1 MKRIGVMAATAM
13 IALLLALPLGLA
25 MAQDG
30 NSGNVP
36 PATLF
41 GTAMAD
47 GFEVPPGTMIVA
59 MVGDEK
65 IGSTEV
71 MADGKFGPLT
81 LMAPSGDDM
90 MVSFM
95 VGERMSDYMYDW
107 MSGGAEAMVMINAK
121 PGAGRLSH
129 RHGKYDGPRRS
140 LVVAAGPAG
149 DMGPE
154 GTMGLDGTQG
164 AQGAQGT
171 QGEPGV
177 AGADGAD
184 GAEGPSRSCRWSW
197 PPWSYG
203 IAGNHCADRSNH
215 CRDYRSGRHHHGTPP
230 NSSLSLV
237 AEEWQP
243 TAPVDFGRRGL
254 LFCGWELFQCKS

>member
-1 MKRIGVMAATAM
+1 MKRIGAMAATAM
-13 IALLLALPLGLA
+13 IALLLALPLGLV

-30 NSGNVP
+30 DSGNVP

-47 GFEVPPGTMIVA
+47 GFAVPPGTMIVA

-81 LMAPSGDDM
+81 LMAPSGEDM

-107 MSGGAEAMVMINAK
+107 MSGGAEAMVMINAN
-121 PGAGRLSH
+121 
-129 RHGKYDGPRRS
+129 
-140 LVVAAGPAG
+140 LVPDASAMEGMMGPAG
-149 DMGPE
+149 ARGPAGPDGGMGPE
-154 GTMGLDGTQG
+154 GTMGSEG

-171 QGEPGV
+171 QGEAGS

-184 GAEGPSRSCRWSW
+184 GTEGAAGPAGEVG
-197 PPWSYG
+197 PPGPTGSMG
-203 IAGNHCADRSNH
+203 IIA
-215 CRDYRSGRHHHGTPP
+215 
-230 NSSLSLV
+230 LIV
-237 AEEWQP
+237 AIV
-243 TAPVDFGRRGL
+243 AAIVAVAAIIMGRR
-254 LFCGWELFQCKS
+254 QTTASA

>member
-1 MKRIGVMAATAM
+1 MKRIGAMAATAM

-47 GFEVPPGTMIVA
+47 GFAVPPGTMIVA

-71 MADGKFGPLT
+71 MANGKFGPLT
-81 LMAPSGDDM
+81 LMAPSGNDM

-95 VGERMSDYMYDW
+95 VGERMSDYMFEW
-107 MSGGAEAMVMINAK
+107 MSGGAEAMVMINANLMLDDSAMDME
-121 PGAGRLSH
+121 GMT
-129 RHGKYDGPRRS
+129 
-140 LVVAAGPAG
+140 GPAG
-149 DMGPE
+149 PRGAAGSAGAMGPE
-154 GTMGLDGTQG
+154 GAMGSEG

-177 AGADGAD
+177 AGANGAD
-184 GAEGPSRSCRWSW
+184 GAEGAAGPAGEVGLPGPTGSL
-197 PPWSYG
+197 G
-203 IAGNHCADRSNH
+203 IIA
-215 CRDYRSGRHHHGTPP
+215 
-230 NSSLSLV
+230 LV
-237 AEEWQP
+237 VAIV
-243 TAPVDFGRRGL
+243 AAIVAVAAIIMGRR
-254 LFCGWELFQCKS
+254 QATAASA

>member
-1 MKRIGVMAATAM
+1 M
-13 IALLLALPLGLA
+13 IALLLALPLGLV

-47 GFEVPPGTMIVA
+47 GFPVPPGTMIVA

-65 IGSTEV
+65 VGSTEV
-71 MADGKFGPLT
+71 MAEGMFGPLT
-81 LMAPSGDDM
+81 MMSPSGEDM

-107 MSGGAEAMVMINAK
+107 MSGGAEVVMINANLV
-121 PGAGRLSH
+121 PDDTTMEGMRGAAGAA
-129 RHGKYDGPRRS
+129 G
-140 LVVAAGPAG
+140 AAGPRGAAG
-149 DMGPE
+149 AMGPE
-154 GTMGLDGTQG
+154 GAMGSEG

-177 AGADGAD
+177 AGADGSD
-184 GAEGPSRSCRWSW
+184 GTEGAAGPAGTVGPAGPTGSL
-197 PPWSYG
+197 G
-203 IAGNHCADRSNH
+203 IIA
-215 CRDYRSGRHHHGTPP
+215 
-230 NSSLSLV
+230 LIV
-237 AEEWQP
+237 AIV
-243 TAPVDFGRRGL
+243 AAVIAVAAIIMGRR
-254 LFCGWELFQCKS
+254 QAAASA

>member
-41 GTAMAD
+41 GRAMAD
-47 GFEVPPGTMIVA
+47 GFKVPPGTMIVA

-71 MADGKFGPLT
+71 MADGWFGPLT

-107 MSGGAEAMVMINAK
+107 MIGGAKVVMLNANLVPDASAMEGMTGPA
-121 PGAGRLSH
+121 GARG
-129 RHGKYDGPRRS
+129 
-140 LVVAAGPAG
+140 AAGPAG
-149 DMGPE
+149 AMGPE
-154 GTMGLDGTQG
+154 GAMGSEG

-177 AGADGAD
+177 AGANGAD
-184 GAEGPSRSCRWSW
+184 GTEGAAGPAGGVG
-197 PPWSYG
+197 PPGPTGSLG
-203 IAGNHCADRSNH
+203 IIA
-215 CRDYRSGRHHHGTPP
+215 
-230 NSSLSLV
+230 LIV
-237 AEEWQP
+237 AII
-243 TAPVDFGRRGL
+243 AAIIAVAAIIMGRR
-254 LFCGWELFQCKS
+254 QAAAASA

>member
-47 GFEVPPGTMIVA
+47 GFAVPPGTMIVA

-71 MADGKFGPLT
+71 MADGKFGPLV

-95 VGERMSDYMYDW
+95 VGERMSDYMFEW
-107 MSGGAEAMVMINAK
+107 MSGGAEAMVMINADLMLDDSAMEGMTG
-121 PGAGRLSH
+121 PEGAR
-129 RHGKYDGPRRS
+129 GP
-140 LVVAAGPAG
+140 AGPDG

-154 GTMGLDGTQG
+154 GAMGSEG

-177 AGADGAD
+177 AGANGAD
-184 GAEGPSRSCRWSW
+184 GTEGAAGPAGGVG
-197 PPWSYG
+197 PPGPTGSMG
-203 IAGNHCADRSNH
+203 IIA
-215 CRDYRSGRHHHGTPP
+215 
-230 NSSLSLV
+230 LIV
-237 AEEWQP
+237 AIV
-243 TAPVDFGRRGL
+243 AAIIAVAAIIMGRR
-254 LFCGWELFQCKS
+254 QAAAASA

>member
-1 MKRIGVMAATAM
+1 MKRIGAMAATAM
-13 IALLLALPLGLA
+13 IALLLALPLGLV

-47 GFEVPPGTMIVA
+47 GFAVPPGTMIVA

-65 IGSTEV
+65 VGSTEV
-71 MADGKFGPLT
+71 MEGGKFGPLT

-107 MSGGAEAMVMINAK
+107 MSGGAEAMAMINADLV
-121 PGAGRLSH
+121 PDASAMEEMMGPEGAR
-129 RHGKYDGPRRS
+129 GP
-140 LVVAAGPAG
+140 AGPAG
-149 DMGPE
+149 GMGPE
-154 GTMGLDGTQG
+154 GTMGPDGAQG

-184 GAEGPSRSCRWSW
+184 GTEGAAGPAGAVGPSGPTGSL
-197 PPWSYG
+197 G
-203 IAGNHCADRSNH
+203 IIA
-215 CRDYRSGRHHHGTPP
+215 
-230 NSSLSLV
+230 LIV
-237 AEEWQP
+237 AII
-243 TAPVDFGRRGL
+243 AAIIAVGAIILGRR
-254 LFCGWELFQCKS
+254 QTA

>member
-1 MKRIGVMAATAM
+1 MKRIGAMAATAM

-30 NSGNVP
+30 NSGNTP

-47 GFEVPPGTMIVA
+47 GFAVPMGTMIVA

-65 IGSTEV
+65 VGSTEV
-71 MADGKFGPLT
+71 MANGKFGPLT
-81 LMAPSGDDM
+81 LMAPSGGDM

-107 MSGGAEAMVMINAK
+107 MSGGAEAMVMINAN
-121 PGAGRLSH
+121 
-129 RHGKYDGPRRS
+129 
-140 LVVAAGPAG
+140 LVPDDSAMEGMTGPAG
-149 DMGPE
+149 PRGAAGSAGAMGPE
-154 GTMGLDGTQG
+154 GAMGSEG

-177 AGADGAD
+177 AGAIGAD
-184 GAEGPSRSCRWSW
+184 GTEGAAGPAGEVG
-197 PPWSYG
+197 PPGPTGSMG
-203 IAGNHCADRSNH
+203 IIA
-215 CRDYRSGRHHHGTPP
+215 
-230 NSSLSLV
+230 LIV
-237 AEEWQP
+237 AIV
-243 TAPVDFGRRGL
+243 AAIIAVAAIIMGRR
-254 LFCGWELFQCKS
+254 QAAAASA

>member
-1 MKRIGVMAATAM
+1 MKRIGAMAATAM

-47 GFEVPPGTMIVA
+47 GFPVPPGTMIVA

-65 IGSTEV
+65 VGSTEV
-71 MADGKFGPLT
+71 MADGMFGPLT
-81 LMAPSGDDM
+81 MMSPSGDDM
-90 MVSFM
+90 MVNFM

-107 MSGGAEAMVMINAK
+107 MSGGAEVVMINAN
-121 PGAGRLSH
+121 
-129 RHGKYDGPRRS
+129 
-140 LVVAAGPAG
+140 LVPDASAMDMEGMTGPAG
-149 DMGPE
+149 ARGAAGSAGAMGPE
-154 GTMGLDGTQG
+154 GAMGSEG

-177 AGADGAD
+177 AGANGAD
-184 GAEGPSRSCRWSW
+184 GTEGAAGPAGEVG
-197 PPWSYG
+197 PPGPTGSMG
-203 IAGNHCADRSNH
+203 IIA
-215 CRDYRSGRHHHGTPP
+215 
-230 NSSLSLV
+230 LIV
-237 AEEWQP
+237 AIV
-243 TAPVDFGRRGL
+243 AAIIAVAAIIMGRR
-254 LFCGWELFQCKS
+254 QAASA

>member
-1 MKRIGVMAATAM
+1 MKRIGAMAATAM

-47 GFEVPPGTMIVA
+47 GFAVPPGTMIVA

-81 LMAPSGDDM
+81 LMAPSGEDM

-107 MSGGAEAMVMINAK
+107 MSGGAEAMVMINANLV
-121 PGAGRLSH
+121 PDASAMEGMTGPA
-129 RHGKYDGPRRS
+129 GPRG
-140 LVVAAGPAG
+140 AAGPDG

-154 GTMGLDGTQG
+154 GTMGSEGSEG

-171 QGEPGV
+171 QGE
-177 AGADGAD
+177 AGSDGAD
-184 GAEGPSRSCRWSW
+184 GTEGAAGPAGEVG
-197 PPWSYG
+197 PPGPTGSMG
-203 IAGNHCADRSNH
+203 IIA
-215 CRDYRSGRHHHGTPP
+215 
-230 NSSLSLV
+230 LIV
-237 AEEWQP
+237 AIV
-243 TAPVDFGRRGL
+243 AAIVAVAAIIMGRR
-254 LFCGWELFQCKS
+254 QTTAASA

>member
-1 MKRIGVMAATAM
+1 MKRIGAMAATAM
-13 IALLLALPLGLA
+13 IALLLALPLGLV

-47 GFEVPPGTMIVA
+47 GFAVPPGTMIVA

-65 IGSTEV
+65 VGSTEV
-71 MADGKFGPLT
+71 MAEGMFGPLT
-81 LMAPSGDDM
+81 MMSPSGDDM

-95 VGERMSDYMYDW
+95 VGERMSDYMFEW
-107 MSGGAEAMVMINAK
+107 MSGGAEVVMINADLMLDDSAME
-121 PGAGRLSH
+121 G
-129 RHGKYDGPRRS
+129 
-140 LVVAAGPAG
+140 
-149 DMGPE
+149 MTGPE
-154 GTMGLDGTQG
+154 GARGAAGAAGAVGPVGPEGSMGSEG

-184 GAEGPSRSCRWSW
+184 GTEGATGPAGGVG
-197 PPWSYG
+197 PPGPTGSLG
-203 IAGNHCADRSNH
+203 IIA
-215 CRDYRSGRHHHGTPP
+215 
-230 NSSLSLV
+230 LIV
-237 AEEWQP
+237 AII
-243 TAPVDFGRRGL
+243 AAIIAVVAIIMGRR
-254 LFCGWELFQCKS
+254 QTASA

>member
-30 NSGNVP
+30 SDSGNVP

-47 GFEVPPGTMIVA
+47 GFAVPPGTMIVA

-65 IGSTEV
+65 VGSTEV

-107 MSGGAEAMVMINAK
+107 MSGGAEAMVMINADLVPDASAMEGM
-121 PGAGRLSH
+121 PGPAGARGS
-129 RHGKYDGPRRS
+129 
-140 LVVAAGPAG
+140 AGPAG
-149 DMGPE
+149 AMGPE
-154 GTMGLDGTQG
+154 GAMGSEG

-184 GAEGPSRSCRWSW
+184 GTEGAAGPAGAVGPSGPTGSL
-197 PPWSYG
+197 G
-203 IAGNHCADRSNH
+203 IIA
-215 CRDYRSGRHHHGTPP
+215 
-230 NSSLSLV
+230 LIV
-237 AEEWQP
+237 AII
-243 TAPVDFGRRGL
+243 AAIIAVGAIILGRR
-254 LFCGWELFQCKS
+254 QTA

>member
-36 PATLF
+36 PATLY

-47 GFEVPPGTMIVA
+47 GFPVPPGTMIVA

-65 IGSTEV
+65 VGSTEV
-71 MADGKFGPLT
+71 MADGMFGPLT

-95 VGERMSDYMYDW
+95 VGERMSDYMFEW
-107 MSGGAEAMVMINAK
+107 MSGGAEVVMIDADLVPDASAMEGM
-121 PGAGRLSH
+121 PGPAGARGS
-129 RHGKYDGPRRS
+129 
-140 LVVAAGPAG
+140 AGPAG
-149 DMGPE
+149 AMGPE
-154 GTMGLDGTQG
+154 GAMGSEG

-184 GAEGPSRSCRWSW
+184 GTEGAAGPAGAIGPSGPTGSL
-197 PPWSYG
+197 G
-203 IAGNHCADRSNH
+203 IIA
-215 CRDYRSGRHHHGTPP
+215 
-230 NSSLSLV
+230 LIV
-237 AEEWQP
+237 AII
-243 TAPVDFGRRGL
+243 AAIIAVGAIILGRR
-254 LFCGWELFQCKS
+254 QTA

>member
-47 GFEVPPGTMIVA
+47 GFAVPPGTMIVA

-65 IGSTEV
+65 VGSTEV
-71 MADGKFGPLT
+71 MANGKFGPLVM
-81 LMAPSGDDM
+81 MAPSGDDM

-107 MSGGAEAMVMINAK
+107 MSGGAEAMVMINAN
-121 PGAGRLSH
+121 
-129 RHGKYDGPRRS
+129 
-140 LVVAAGPAG
+140 LVPDASAMEGMTGPAG
-149 DMGPE
+149 ARGPAGPDGGMGPE
-154 GTMGLDGTQG
+154 GTMGSEGAQG

-171 QGEPGV
+171 QGEAGS

-184 GAEGPSRSCRWSW
+184 GTEGAAGPAGEVG
-197 PPWSYG
+197 PPGPTGSMG
-203 IAGNHCADRSNH
+203 IIA
-215 CRDYRSGRHHHGTPP
+215 
-230 NSSLSLV
+230 LIV
-237 AEEWQP
+237 AIV
-243 TAPVDFGRRGL
+243 AAIVAVAAIIMGRR
-254 LFCGWELFQCKS
+254 QTTAASA

>member
-30 NSGNVP
+30 SDTGNVP

-47 GFEVPPGTMIVA
+47 GFAVPPGTMIVA

-71 MADGKFGPLT
+71 MANGKFGPFT

-95 VGERMSDYMYDW
+95 VGERMSDYMFEW
-107 MSGGAEAMVMINAK
+107 MSGGAEAMAMINA
-121 PGAGRLSH
+121 
-129 RHGKYDGPRRS
+129 D
-140 LVVAAGPAG
+140 LVPDASVMEGMTGPAG
-149 DMGPE
+149 PRGAAGAAGAMGPE
-154 GTMGLDGTQG
+154 GSMGPEG

-171 QGEPGV
+171 QGEPGP

-184 GAEGPSRSCRWSW
+184 GTEGATGAAGEVGPAGPAGSL
-197 PPWSYG
+197 G
-203 IAGNHCADRSNH
+203 IIA
-215 CRDYRSGRHHHGTPP
+215 
-230 NSSLSLV
+230 LIV
-237 AEEWQP
+237 AIV
-243 TAPVDFGRRGL
+243 AAIIAVAAIILGRR
-254 LFCGWELFQCKS
+254 QTAAPA

>member
-13 IALLLALPLGLA
+13 IALLLALPLGLV

-47 GFEVPPGTMIVA
+47 GFPVPPGTMIVA

-65 IGSTEV
+65 VGSTEV
-71 MADGKFGPLT
+71 MAEGMFGPLT
-81 LMAPSGDDM
+81 MMSPSGEDM

-107 MSGGAEAMVMINAK
+107 MSGGAEVVMINANLV
-121 PGAGRLSH
+121 PDDTTMEGMRGAAG
-129 RHGKYDGPRRS
+129 
-140 LVVAAGPAG
+140 AAGPRGAAG
-149 DMGPE
+149 AMGPE
-154 GTMGLDGTQG
+154 GAMGSEG

-177 AGADGAD
+177 AGADGSD
-184 GAEGPSRSCRWSW
+184 GTEGAAGPAGTVGPAGPTGSM
-197 PPWSYG
+197 G
-203 IAGNHCADRSNH
+203 IIA
-215 CRDYRSGRHHHGTPP
+215 
-230 NSSLSLV
+230 LIV
-237 AEEWQP
+237 AIV
-243 TAPVDFGRRGL
+243 AAIIAVAAIIMGRR
-254 LFCGWELFQCKS
+254 QTA

>member
-1 MKRIGVMAATAM
+1 MKRIGAMAATAT

-47 GFEVPPGTMIVA
+47 GFAVPPGTMIVA

-65 IGSTEV
+65 VGSTEV
-71 MADGKFGPLT
+71 MADGKFGPLV

-95 VGERMSDYMYDW
+95 VGERMSDYMFEW
-107 MSGGAEAMVMINAK
+107 MSGGAEAMVMINADLMLDDSAMEGMTG
-121 PGAGRLSH
+121 PAGAR
-129 RHGKYDGPRRS
+129 GP
-140 LVVAAGPAG
+140 AGPDG

-154 GTMGLDGTQG
+154 GTMGSEG

-177 AGADGAD
+177 AGANGAD
-184 GAEGPSRSCRWSW
+184 GTEGAAGPAGEVG
-197 PPWSYG
+197 PPGPTGSMG
-203 IAGNHCADRSNH
+203 IIA
-215 CRDYRSGRHHHGTPP
+215 
-230 NSSLSLV
+230 LIV
-237 AEEWQP
+237 AIV
-243 TAPVDFGRRGL
+243 AAIVAVAAIIMGRR
-254 LFCGWELFQCKS
+254 QTTAASA

>member
-13 IALLLALPLGLA
+13 IALLLALPLGLV

-47 GFEVPPGTMIVA
+47 GFPVPPGTMIVA

-65 IGSTEV
+65 VGSTEV
-71 MADGKFGPLT
+71 MAEGMFGPLT
-81 LMAPSGDDM
+81 MMSPSGEDM

-107 MSGGAEAMVMINAK
+107 MSGGAEVVMINANLV
-121 PGAGRLSH
+121 PDDTTMEGMRGAAGAA
-129 RHGKYDGPRRS
+129 G
-140 LVVAAGPAG
+140 AAGPRGAAG
-149 DMGPE
+149 AMGPE
-154 GTMGLDGTQG
+154 GAMGSEG

-177 AGADGAD
+177 AGADGSD
-184 GAEGPSRSCRWSW
+184 GTEGAAGPAGTVGPAGPTGSM
-197 PPWSYG
+197 G
-203 IAGNHCADRSNH
+203 IIA
-215 CRDYRSGRHHHGTPP
+215 
-230 NSSLSLV
+230 LIV
-237 AEEWQP
+237 AIV
-243 TAPVDFGRRGL
+243 AAIIAVAAIIMGRR
-254 LFCGWELFQCKS
+254 QAAASA

>member
-1 MKRIGVMAATAM
+1 MKRIGAMAATAM

-47 GFEVPPGTMIVA
+47 GFAVPPGTMIVA

-65 IGSTEV
+65 VGSTEV

-95 VGERMSDYMYDW
+95 VGERMSDYMFEW
-107 MSGGAEAMVMINAK
+107 MSGGAEAMVMINADLMLDDSAMEGM
-121 PGAGRLSH
+121 PGPAGARGS
-129 RHGKYDGPRRS
+129 
-140 LVVAAGPAG
+140 AGPAG
-149 DMGPE
+149 AMGPE
-154 GTMGLDGTQG
+154 GAMGSEG

-184 GAEGPSRSCRWSW
+184 GTEGAAGPAGAVGPSGPTGSL
-197 PPWSYG
+197 G
-203 IAGNHCADRSNH
+203 IIA
-215 CRDYRSGRHHHGTPP
+215 
-230 NSSLSLV
+230 LIV
-237 AEEWQP
+237 AII
-243 TAPVDFGRRGL
+243 AAIIAVGAIILGRR
-254 LFCGWELFQCKS
+254 QTA

>member
-25 MAQDG
+25 MAQEGDTG
-30 NSGNVP
+30 NRP

-47 GFEVPPGTMIVA
+47 GFPVPPGTMIVA

-65 IGSTEV
+65 VGSTEV
-71 MADGKFGPLT
+71 MAEGMFGPLT
-81 LMAPSGDDM
+81 MMAPSGEDM

-95 VGERMSDYMYDW
+95 VGERMSDYMFEW
-107 MSGGAEAMVMINAK
+107 MSGGAEVVMINANLVPDASAMEGM
-121 PGAGRLSH
+121 PGPAGARGS
-129 RHGKYDGPRRS
+129 
-140 LVVAAGPAG
+140 AGPAG
-149 DMGPE
+149 AMGPE
-154 GTMGLDGTQG
+154 GAMGSEG

-184 GAEGPSRSCRWSW
+184 GTEGAAGPAGAVGPSGPTGSL
-197 PPWSYG
+197 G
-203 IAGNHCADRSNH
+203 IIA
-215 CRDYRSGRHHHGTPP
+215 
-230 NSSLSLV
+230 LIV
-237 AEEWQP
+237 AII
-243 TAPVDFGRRGL
+243 AAIIAVGAIILGRR
-254 LFCGWELFQCKS
+254 QTA

>member
-47 GFEVPPGTMIVA
+47 GFAVPPGTMIVA

-65 IGSTEV
+65 VGSTEV

-81 LMAPSGDDM
+81 LMAPSGEDM

-107 MSGGAEAMVMINAK
+107 MSGGAEAMVMINANLV
-121 PGAGRLSH
+121 PDDTTMEGMRGAAGALQVDRGRCGFCWRYGSRGRDGFRGSAGRPGH
-129 RHGKYDGPRRS
+129 
-140 LVVAAGPAG
+140 AGRA
-149 DMGPE
+149 
-154 GTMGLDGTQG
+154 
-164 AQGAQGT
+164 
-171 QGEPGV
+171 
-177 AGADGAD
+177 
-184 GAEGPSRSCRWSW
+184 RCRW
-197 PPWSYG
+197 
-203 IAGNHCADRSNH
+203 R
-215 CRDYRSGRHHHGTPP
+215 
-230 NSSLSLV
+230 
-237 AEEWQP
+237 
-243 TAPVDFGRRGL
+243 
-254 LFCGWELFQCKS
+254 

>member
-1 MKRIGVMAATAM
+1 MKRIGAMAATAM

-47 GFEVPPGTMIVA
+47 GFAVPPGTMIVA

-81 LMAPSGDDM
+81 LMAPSGEDM

-107 MSGGAEAMVMINAK
+107 MSGGAEAMVMINAN
-121 PGAGRLSH
+121 
-129 RHGKYDGPRRS
+129 
-140 LVVAAGPAG
+140 LVPDDASAMDMEGMTGPAG
-149 DMGPE
+149 PRGAAGSAGAMGPE
-154 GTMGLDGTQG
+154 GSMGPEG

-184 GAEGPSRSCRWSW
+184 GTEGAAGPAGAVGPSGPTGSL
-197 PPWSYG
+197 G
-203 IAGNHCADRSNH
+203 VIA
-215 CRDYRSGRHHHGTPP
+215 
-230 NSSLSLV
+230 LIV
-237 AEEWQP
+237 AIV
-243 TAPVDFGRRGL
+243 AAIIGVAAIIMGRR
-254 LFCGWELFQCKS
+254 QTASA

>member
-30 NSGNVP
+30 DSGNVP

-47 GFEVPPGTMIVA
+47 GFAVPPGTMIVA

-71 MADGKFGPLT
+71 MADGKFGPLV

-95 VGERMSDYMYDW
+95 VGERMSDYMFEW
-107 MSGGAEAMVMINAK
+107 MSGGAEAMVMINADLMLDDSAMEGMTG
-121 PGAGRLSH
+121 PEGAMA
-129 RHGKYDGPRRS
+129 P
-140 LVVAAGPAG
+140 AGPAG
-149 DMGPE
+149 
-154 GTMGLDGTQG
+154 
-164 AQGAQGT
+164 
-171 QGEPGV
+171 
-177 AGADGAD
+177 
-184 GAEGPSRSCRWSW
+184 R
-197 PPWSYG
+197 
-203 IAGNHCADRSNH
+203 
-215 CRDYRSGRHHHGTPP
+215 
-230 NSSLSLV
+230 
-237 AEEWQP
+237 
-243 TAPVDFGRRGL
+243 
-254 LFCGWELFQCKS
+254 

>member
-1 MKRIGVMAATAM
+1 MKRIGAMAATVM

-47 GFEVPPGTMIVA
+47 GFAVPPGTMIVA

-81 LMAPSGDDM
+81 LMAPSGEDM

-107 MSGGAEAMVMINAK
+107 MSGGAEAMVMINANLV
-121 PGAGRLSH
+121 PDASAMEGMMGSEGAR
-129 RHGKYDGPRRS
+129 GP
-140 LVVAAGPAG
+140 AGPAG

-154 GTMGLDGTQG
+154 GTMGSEGAQG

-171 QGEPGV
+171 QGEAGS

-184 GAEGPSRSCRWSW
+184 GTEGAAGPAGEVG
-197 PPWSYG
+197 PPGPTGSMG
-203 IAGNHCADRSNH
+203 IIA
-215 CRDYRSGRHHHGTPP
+215 
-230 NSSLSLV
+230 LIV
-237 AEEWQP
+237 AIV
-243 TAPVDFGRRGL
+243 AAIVAVAAIIMGRR
-254 LFCGWELFQCKS
+254 QTTAASA

>member
-36 PATLF
+36 PATIY

-47 GFEVPPGTMIVA
+47 GFAVPPGTMIVA

-65 IGSTEV
+65 VGSTEV

-107 MSGGAEAMVMINAK
+107 MSGGAEAMVMINAN
-121 PGAGRLSH
+121 
-129 RHGKYDGPRRS
+129 
-140 LVVAAGPAG
+140 LVPDASAMEGMTGPAG
-149 DMGPE
+149 PRGAAGSAGAAGVMGPE
-154 GTMGLDGTQG
+154 GAMGSEG

-177 AGADGAD
+177 AGADGSD
-184 GAEGPSRSCRWSW
+184 GTEGAAGPAGAVG
-197 PPWSYG
+197 PPGPTGSLG
-203 IAGNHCADRSNH
+203 IIA
-215 CRDYRSGRHHHGTPP
+215 
-230 NSSLSLV
+230 LIV
-237 AEEWQP
+237 AIV
-243 TAPVDFGRRGL
+243 AAVIAVVAIIMGRR
-254 LFCGWELFQCKS
+254 QTA